1 MRRFQGYDHPSN
13 FDINNRPSNASLNAA
28 FVVGLVLSAIPGAA
42 ILTLLYS
49 LISGDPTVGW
59 TIALASIG
67 AAIGASI
74 YFPANARSGRIK
86 RREFTSAGGDPTGIS
101 IQQFG
106 AMGGRKLD
114 DGTWEWST
122 PGGSGDYV

>member
-13 FDINNRPSNASLNAA
+13 FDINNRPSNASLTGAV
-28 FVVGLVLSAIPGAA
+28 VVGLVLSALPGAV

-49 LISGDPTVGW
+49 WISGDPTAGW
-59 TIALASIG
+59 TITLAAIG
-67 AAIGASI
+67 AAIGIAM
-74 YFPANARSGRIK
+74 YFPANARSGRMK
-86 RREFTSAGGDPTGIS
+86 KREFISAGGDPTGIS

-106 AMGGRKLD
+106 AMGGMKLD
-114 DGTWEWST
+114 DGRWQWST